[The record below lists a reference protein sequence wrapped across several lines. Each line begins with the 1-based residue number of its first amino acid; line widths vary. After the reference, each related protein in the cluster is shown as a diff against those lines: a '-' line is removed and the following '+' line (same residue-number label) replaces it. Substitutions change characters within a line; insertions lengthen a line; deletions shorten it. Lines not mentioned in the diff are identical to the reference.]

1 MMTAHEIVSREEW
14 LIARRELLQ
23 REKTFTRQRD
33 ALSQARREL
42 PWVKI
47 DKSYVFETDGGQATL
62 AELFGV
68 CSQLIVYHF
77 MYGPEWDDGCP
88 SCSFWAD
95 NFNNIPIHLKHRD
108 ITFLAISRAP
118 LTTLQAYKKRMQWTF
133 DWASSVESDFN
144 RDFHVSFSADELQGE
159 VDYNYGKTRFPA
171 DEAPGISVFCKNS
184 DGEIFHSYS
193 CYARGLDM
201 LNGAYHYMD
210 LVPKGRDEG
219 DLEWSMAWLRRNDQY
234 QG

>member
-1 MMTAHEIVSREEW
+1 MAANKIVSREEW
-14 LIARRELLQ
+14 LSARRELLQ

-47 DKSYVFETDGGQATL
+47 DEEYVFETDTGWATL
-62 AELFGV
+62 VELFGD

-118 LTTLQAYKKRMQWTF
+118 LATLQAYKKRMRWTF
-133 DWASSVESDFN
+133 DWVSSFESDFN
-144 RDFHVSFSADELQGE
+144 RDFQVSFSAGELQGE
-159 VDYNYGKTRFPA
+159 VEYNYAKTRFPA

-184 DGEIFHSYS
+184 NGEVFHTYS

-210 LVPKGRDEG
+210 LAPSGRDEG
-219 DLEWSMAWLRRNDQY
+219 DLEWTMAWLRRNDQY
-234 QG
+234 RD

>member
-234 QG
+234 RD